1 MTAVGELADKVGG
14 LNAARI
20 IWSSG
25 PAAELRRP
33 PRIAG
38 AGNPGPAGRPHR
50 GAAPAQSAV
59 FSLDDDIQSN
69 ALDTH
74 VPPAAQLE
82 QASAGVEI
90 CGIRGVGYLLRAL
103 PSQAVAS

>member
-1 MTAVGELADKVGG
+1 MLETLV
-14 LNAARI
+14 
-20 IWSSG
+20 
-25 PAAELRRP
+25 RR
-33 PRIAG
+33 
-38 AGNPGPAGRPHR
+38 AGRTVVR
-50 GAAPAQSAV
+50 AALESAV

-74 VPPAAQLE
+74 VALRRKLE

>member
-1 MTAVGELADKVGG
+1 MLETLV
-14 LNAARI
+14 
-20 IWSSG
+20 
-25 PAAELRRP
+25 RR
-33 PRIAG
+33 
-38 AGNPGPAGRPHR
+38 AGRTVVR
-50 GAAPAQSAV
+50 AALESAV

-74 VPPAAQLE
+74 VSRLRHKLE

>member
-1 MTAVGELADKVGG
+1 MLETLV
-14 LNAARI
+14 
-20 IWSSG
+20 
-25 PAAELRRP
+25 RR
-33 PRIAG
+33 
-38 AGNPGPAGRPHR
+38 AGRTVVR
-50 GAAPAQSAV
+50 AALESAV

-74 VPPAAQLE
+74 VACGKLE

>member
-1 MTAVGELADKVGG
+1 MLETLV
-14 LNAARI
+14 
-20 IWSSG
+20 
-25 PAAELRRP
+25 RR
-33 PRIAG
+33 
-38 AGNPGPAGRPHR
+38 AGRTVVR
-50 GAAPAQSAV
+50 AALESAV

-69 ALDTH
+69 ALD
-74 VPPAAQLE
+74 ACRLRRKLE

>member
-1 MTAVGELADKVGG
+1 MLETLV
-14 LNAARI
+14 
-20 IWSSG
+20 
-25 PAAELRRP
+25 RR
-33 PRIAG
+33 
-38 AGNPGPAGRPHR
+38 AGRTVVR
-50 GAAPAQSAV
+50 AALESAV

-74 VPPAAQLE
+74 VSLRRKLE